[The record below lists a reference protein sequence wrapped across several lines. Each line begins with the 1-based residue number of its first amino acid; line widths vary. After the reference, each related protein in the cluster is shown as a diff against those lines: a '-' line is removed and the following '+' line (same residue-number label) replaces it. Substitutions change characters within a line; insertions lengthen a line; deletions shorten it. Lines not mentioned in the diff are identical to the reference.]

1 MTSLASPILMTSKG
15 ASMKTA
21 DFLFPKDLEVTPT
34 KLNKVLFIGSCLS
47 RDYVIK
53 FRNMHQ
59 SVTYDYILF
68 NNAADLPDKSTEQIN
83 DYDFQYIQ
91 LPLRSVLTDAIIRI
105 ADNDSADSPI
115 DWIELGK
122 HNIDAM
128 LEKAMSY
135 NSQANLLTFV
145 SNFIVPQGRISPSLS
160 EQDTDTDLVRII
172 RELNHHLSQR
182 LIEFKNTYLAD
193 VDMIANSIG
202 KKYFLDDAIVF
213 YTHGSLFYTDWSA
226 HERTPYWTE
235 PGPGRIEVIPN
246 LGETYENKNEEF
258 FEAVHRQMV
267 ALYRTTLQVDMVKLV
282 IFDLDNTLWR
292 GQLIEH
298 YQPEAKWPYSDGWPL
313 GLWEAV
319 HHLTR
324 RGIIVSIASKNDE
337 MLVINK
343 WDDAVQPRF
352 INFSDFLQ
360 PKINWNPKS
369 ENIRE
374 LMTELSLTPAS
385 IVLVDDNPVERESVR
400 AALPSIRVIGS
411 DPFVVR
417 RILLWSPETQLPI
430 RSDESKRRSDMLK
443 NQIDREI
450 SKGQMS
456 RTDFLNSLQ
465 SQVLLWEIGTTTH
478 GSFPRA
484 LELVNKTNQFNTNG
498 RRWTFEECQK
508 HLVSLGRIFAFSVRD
523 KYADYGTVG
532 VIFVE
537 GSDISQFVMSCRVLG
552 MDIETAVLSELISVL
567 RIENRTEISGS
578 ITPTETNTPCRQ
590 LYLNCGF
597 TEIQGTYVLS
607 SSISVTRP
615 DHVSTQLIN

>member
-1 MTSLASPILMTSKG
+1 
-15 ASMKTA
+15 MKTA